1 MLGERRSNSLFVP
14 AAPAEPERNPEQAEV
29 HDISFEERTGRSLF
43 AEASTAPRASELF
56 FAPQEKGVTF
66 AEALSQVQSYLSE
79 TYATLIT
86 EDNSDAKEQMKR
98 RMARYLQ
105 ENRIAVD
112 GMTASELVDALYTE
126 MAEYGFL
133 TKYIFADGIEE
144 IDINSWRDIEIQY
157 SDGHTAKLE
166 EHFDSPEHAAN
177 VIRRM
182 LQNSGKVLDNASP
195 IITSR
200 LAKNIR
206 ISVIKTPV
214 LDEDAGVA
222 ASIRIVNPRNLSK
235 ADFVQSGTATEEML
249 DFLSACLRYGV
260 SICVAGATSSGK
272 TTVAA
277 LLAATLRAA
286 GIHAG
291 LYHAGCE
298 PLSVRVR
305 VDGAPVD
312 EGLLCLAAEAQAAA
326 EPLPQDAA
334 ELAAAAYAFGK
345 AGCALAVVE
354 LPDAGLASALP
365 QMPVCAVTSVGPDGV
380 SRSVERLAALA
391 AGVMRKGSICV
402 TAPEQ
407 PKAVLSELIVAAG
420 KCDCEL
426 VVPDPEDITFLEAEK
441 FASKVDYGGY
451 TVPLA
456 FLGRHAAG
464 NAAMAV
470 ELALALCRK
479 GFDIPD
485 EAILDGLAAV
495 ENRSSIR
502 VISQRPLVILD
513 ACRTPQQAS
522 ALLRVLNMAKVRHMS
537 AIIGLAEEEGAEAF
551 FSALETG
558 LTPEEQKKDKSTM
571 PGMSENP
578 FDKVYLVT
586 PAGGDDEMT
595 ARLTEK
601 AKYHFDAEMC
611 TSIAEAVELAHANT
625 RRGLLVCGGEA
636 AALEAAELLVNS

>member
-1 MLGERRSNSLFVP
+1 MTI
-14 AAPAEPERNPEQAEV
+14 EQAN
-29 HDISFEERTGRSLF
+29 SYFEALPDGF
-43 AEASTAPRASELF
+43 ASTDQLRA
-56 FAPQEKGVTF
+56 
-66 AEALSQVQSYLSE
+66 ALPASAQKVQF
-79 TYATLIT
+79 
-86 EDNSDAKEQMKR
+86 
-98 RMARYLQ
+98 
-105 ENRIAVD
+105 V
-112 GMTASELVDALYTE
+112 
-126 MAEYGFL
+126 
-133 TKYIFADGIEE
+133 
-144 IDINSWRDIEIQY
+144 
-157 SDGHTAKLE
+157 
-166 EHFDSPEHAAN
+166 
-177 VIRRM
+177 
-182 LQNSGKVLDNASP
+182 
-195 IITSR
+195 
-200 LAKNIR
+200 
-206 ISVIKTPV
+206 
-214 LDEDAGVA
+214 GVA
-222 ASIRIVNPRNLSK
+222 
-235 ADFVQSGTATEEML
+235 GTA
-249 DFLSACLRYGV
+249 
-260 SICVAGATSSGK
+260 GK

-334 ELAAAAYAFGK
+334 EPLPQDAAELAAAAYAFGE

-354 LPDAGLASALP
+354 LPDAGLAEALP

-495 ENRSSIR
+495 KNRSSIR

-571 PGMSENP
+571 PGMSDNP

-586 PAGGDDEMT
+586 PTGGDDALTE
-595 ARLTEK
+595 RLTEK
-601 AKYHFDAEMC
+601 AKFHFDAELC
-611 TSIAEAVELAHANT
+611 ATLAEAVELAHANT
-625 RRGLLVCGGEA
+625 RRGLLVCGSEA
-636 AALEAAELLVNS
+636 AALEAAALLENS

>member
-1 MLGERRSNSLFVP
+1 MTI
-14 AAPAEPERNPEQAEV
+14 EQAN
-29 HDISFEERTGRSLF
+29 SYFEALPDGF
-43 AEASTAPRASELF
+43 ASTDQLRA
-56 FAPQEKGVTF
+56 
-66 AEALSQVQSYLSE
+66 ALPASAQKVQF
-79 TYATLIT
+79 
-86 EDNSDAKEQMKR
+86 
-98 RMARYLQ
+98 
-105 ENRIAVD
+105 V
-112 GMTASELVDALYTE
+112 
-126 MAEYGFL
+126 
-133 TKYIFADGIEE
+133 
-144 IDINSWRDIEIQY
+144 
-157 SDGHTAKLE
+157 
-166 EHFDSPEHAAN
+166 
-177 VIRRM
+177 
-182 LQNSGKVLDNASP
+182 
-195 IITSR
+195 
-200 LAKNIR
+200 
-206 ISVIKTPV
+206 
-214 LDEDAGVA
+214 GVA
-222 ASIRIVNPRNLSK
+222 
-235 ADFVQSGTATEEML
+235 GTA
-249 DFLSACLRYGV
+249 
-260 SICVAGATSSGK
+260 GK

-334 ELAAAAYAFGK
+334 ELAAAAYAFGE

-354 LPDAGLASALP
+354 LPDAGLAEALP

-502 VISQRPLVILD
+502 
-513 ACRTPQQAS
+513 
-522 ALLRVLNMAKVRHMS
+522 LNMAKVRHMS

-571 PGMSENP
+571 PGMSDNP

-586 PAGGDDEMT
+586 PTGGDDALTE
-595 ARLTEK
+595 RLAEK
-601 AKYHFDAEMC
+601 AKFHFDAELC
-611 TSIAEAVELAHANT
+611 ATLAEAVELAHANT
-625 RRGLLVCGGEA
+625 RRGLLVCGSEA
-636 AALEAAELLVNS
+636 AALEAAALLENS

>member
-1 MLGERRSNSLFVP
+1 MEYEKEPQSLSPWVLGGRVLFTLALAGCIWFIFSNSMAVADVSSVSSGRVLQLLQAVLRRLGHPALAQRLTMHIVRKMAHFCEYTLEGFLLMLCMRVYSRRPLRHITVPMLAGVLTALTDETIQLFSQGRSSQVTDVWLDSAGVLAGIL
-14 AAPAEPERNPEQAEV
+14 AALLLMGLWRLLFHHRKKEEPMTIEQAN
-29 HDISFEERTGRSLF
+29 SYFEALPDGF
-43 AEASTAPRASELF
+43 ASTDQLQQALPAS
-56 FAPQEKGVTF
+56 AQK
-66 AEALSQVQSYLSE
+66 VQF
-79 TYATLIT
+79 
-86 EDNSDAKEQMKR
+86 
-98 RMARYLQ
+98 
-105 ENRIAVD
+105 V
-112 GMTASELVDALYTE
+112 
-126 MAEYGFL
+126 
-133 TKYIFADGIEE
+133 
-144 IDINSWRDIEIQY
+144 
-157 SDGHTAKLE
+157 
-166 EHFDSPEHAAN
+166 
-177 VIRRM
+177 
-182 LQNSGKVLDNASP
+182 
-195 IITSR
+195 
-200 LAKNIR
+200 
-206 ISVIKTPV
+206 
-214 LDEDAGVA
+214 GVA
-222 ASIRIVNPRNLSK
+222 
-235 ADFVQSGTATEEML
+235 GTA
-249 DFLSACLRYGV
+249 
-260 SICVAGATSSGK
+260 GK

-334 ELAAAAYAFGK
+334 ELAAAAYAFGE

-354 LPDAGLASALP
+354 LPDAGLAEALP

-495 ENRSSIR
+495 KNRSSIR

-571 PGMSENP
+571 PGMSDNP

-586 PAGGDDEMT
+586 PTGGDDALTE
-595 ARLTEK
+595 RLTEK
-601 AKYHFDAEMC
+601 AKFHFDAELC
-611 TSIAEAVELAHANT
+611 ATLAEAVELAHANT
-625 RRGLLVCGGEA
+625 RRGLLVCGSEA
-636 AALEAAELLVNS
+636 AALEAAALLENS

>member
-1 MLGERRSNSLFVP
+1 MTI
-14 AAPAEPERNPEQAEV
+14 EQAN
-29 HDISFEERTGRSLF
+29 SYFEALPDGF
-43 AEASTAPRASELF
+43 ASTDQLRA
-56 FAPQEKGVTF
+56 
-66 AEALSQVQSYLSE
+66 ALPASAQKVQF
-79 TYATLIT
+79 
-86 EDNSDAKEQMKR
+86 
-98 RMARYLQ
+98 
-105 ENRIAVD
+105 V
-112 GMTASELVDALYTE
+112 
-126 MAEYGFL
+126 
-133 TKYIFADGIEE
+133 
-144 IDINSWRDIEIQY
+144 
-157 SDGHTAKLE
+157 
-166 EHFDSPEHAAN
+166 
-177 VIRRM
+177 
-182 LQNSGKVLDNASP
+182 
-195 IITSR
+195 
-200 LAKNIR
+200 
-206 ISVIKTPV
+206 
-214 LDEDAGVA
+214 GVA
-222 ASIRIVNPRNLSK
+222 
-235 ADFVQSGTATEEML
+235 GTA
-249 DFLSACLRYGV
+249 
-260 SICVAGATSSGK
+260 GK
-272 TTVAA
+272 TAVAA

-334 ELAAAAYAFGK
+334 ELAAAEPLPQDAAELAAAAYAFGE

-495 ENRSSIR
+495 KNRSSIR

-571 PGMSENP
+571 PGMSDNP

-586 PAGGDDEMT
+586 PTGGDDALTE
-595 ARLTEK
+595 RLTEK
-601 AKYHFDAEMC
+601 AKFHFDAELC
-611 TSIAEAVELAHANT
+611 ATLAEAVELAHANT
-625 RRGLLVCGGEA
+625 RRGLLVCGSEA
-636 AALEAAELLVNS
+636 AALEAAALLENS

>member
-1 MLGERRSNSLFVP
+1 MTIEQANQYFASLPEGFASTEQLQAALP
-14 AAPAEPERNPEQAEV
+14 AAAQ
-29 HDISFEERTGRSLF
+29 
-43 AEASTAPRASELF
+43 
-56 FAPQEKGVTF
+56 K
-66 AEALSQVQSYLSE
+66 VQY
-79 TYATLIT
+79 
-86 EDNSDAKEQMKR
+86 
-98 RMARYLQ
+98 
-105 ENRIAVD
+105 V
-112 GMTASELVDALYTE
+112 
-126 MAEYGFL
+126 
-133 TKYIFADGIEE
+133 GI
-144 IDINSWRDIEIQY
+144 
-157 SDGHTAKLE
+157 
-166 EHFDSPEHAAN
+166 
-177 VIRRM
+177 
-182 LQNSGKVLDNASP
+182 
-195 IITSR
+195 
-200 LAKNIR
+200 
-206 ISVIKTPV
+206 
-214 LDEDAGVA
+214 
-222 ASIRIVNPRNLSK
+222 
-235 ADFVQSGTATEEML
+235 SGTA
-249 DFLSACLRYGV
+249 
-260 SICVAGATSSGK
+260 GK

-291 LYHAGCE
+291 WYHAGCE
-298 PLSVRVR
+298 PLAPRNH

-312 EGLLCLAAEAQAAA
+312 ETLLCLAAEALSAAQ
-326 EPLPQDAA
+326 PLPQEAA
-334 ELAAAAYAFGK
+334 ELAAAAACFGA

-354 LPDAGLASALP
+354 LPDAGLAQALP
-365 QMPVCAVTSVGPDGV
+365 CMPVCAVTAVGPDGI

-420 KCDCEL
+420 KADCEL

-441 FASKVDYGGY
+441 FASRVDYGGY

-479 GFDIPD
+479 EFDISD
-485 EAILDGLAAV
+485 DAILEGLAAV

-537 AIIGLAEEEGAEAF
+537 AIIGLTEEEGAEAF

-571 PGMSENP
+571 PGMSDNP
-578 FDKVYLVT
+578 FDKVYLIT
-586 PAGGDDEMT
+586 PAGGDDALTE
-595 ARLTEK
+595 RLTEK
-601 AKYHFDAEMC
+601 AKFHFDAELC
-611 TSIAEAVELAHANT
+611 ATLAEAVKLANANT
-625 RRGLLVCGGEA
+625 RRGLLVCGSEA
-636 AALEAAELLVNS
+636 AALEAAALLENS

>member
-1 MLGERRSNSLFVP
+1 MTI
-14 AAPAEPERNPEQAEV
+14 EQAN
-29 HDISFEERTGRSLF
+29 SYFEALPDGF
-43 AEASTAPRASELF
+43 ASTDQLRA
-56 FAPQEKGVTF
+56 
-66 AEALSQVQSYLSE
+66 ALPASAQKVQF
-79 TYATLIT
+79 
-86 EDNSDAKEQMKR
+86 
-98 RMARYLQ
+98 
-105 ENRIAVD
+105 V
-112 GMTASELVDALYTE
+112 
-126 MAEYGFL
+126 
-133 TKYIFADGIEE
+133 
-144 IDINSWRDIEIQY
+144 
-157 SDGHTAKLE
+157 
-166 EHFDSPEHAAN
+166 
-177 VIRRM
+177 
-182 LQNSGKVLDNASP
+182 
-195 IITSR
+195 
-200 LAKNIR
+200 
-206 ISVIKTPV
+206 
-214 LDEDAGVA
+214 GVA
-222 ASIRIVNPRNLSK
+222 
-235 ADFVQSGTATEEML
+235 GTA
-249 DFLSACLRYGV
+249 
-260 SICVAGATSSGK
+260 GK

-277 LLAATLRAA
+277 LLAATLRAV

-334 ELAAAAYAFGK
+334 ELAAAAYAFGE
-345 AGCALAVVE
+345 AGCALAVV
-354 LPDAGLASALP
+354 ALP

-495 ENRSSIR
+495 KNRSSIR

-571 PGMSENP
+571 PGMSDNP

-586 PAGGDDEMT
+586 PTGGDDAMT
-595 ARLTEK
+595 ERLTEK
-601 AKYHFDAEMC
+601 AKFHFDAELC
-611 TSIAEAVELAHANT
+611 ATLAEAVELAHANT
-625 RRGLLVCGGEA
+625 RRGLLVCGSEA
-636 AALEAAELLVNS
+636 AALEAAALLENS

>member
-1 MLGERRSNSLFVP
+1 MTI
-14 AAPAEPERNPEQAEV
+14 EQAN
-29 HDISFEERTGRSLF
+29 SYFEALPDGF
-43 AEASTAPRASELF
+43 ASTDQLRA
-56 FAPQEKGVTF
+56 
-66 AEALSQVQSYLSE
+66 ALPASAQKVQF
-79 TYATLIT
+79 
-86 EDNSDAKEQMKR
+86 
-98 RMARYLQ
+98 
-105 ENRIAVD
+105 V
-112 GMTASELVDALYTE
+112 
-126 MAEYGFL
+126 
-133 TKYIFADGIEE
+133 
-144 IDINSWRDIEIQY
+144 
-157 SDGHTAKLE
+157 
-166 EHFDSPEHAAN
+166 
-177 VIRRM
+177 
-182 LQNSGKVLDNASP
+182 
-195 IITSR
+195 
-200 LAKNIR
+200 
-206 ISVIKTPV
+206 
-214 LDEDAGVA
+214 GVA
-222 ASIRIVNPRNLSK
+222 
-235 ADFVQSGTATEEML
+235 GTA
-249 DFLSACLRYGV
+249 
-260 SICVAGATSSGK
+260 GK

-334 ELAAAAYAFGK
+334 ELAAAAYAFGE

-354 LPDAGLASALP
+354 LPDAGLAEALP

-495 ENRSSIR
+495 KNRSSIR
-502 VISQRPLVILD
+502 VISQRPLVILVGSEMCIRD
-513 ACRTPQQAS
+513 SPAAGLCAAARAQHGQGAPYERYHRS
-522 ALLRVLNMAKVRHMS
+522 GRGRGRRSLLLRTGDRPDP
-537 AIIGLAEEEGAEAF
+537 GGAEK
-551 FSALETG
+551 G
-558 LTPEEQKKDKSTM
+558 Q
-571 PGMSENP
+571 
-578 FDKVYLVT
+578 VHH
-586 PAGGDDEMT
+586 
-595 ARLTEK
+595 ARHERQPL
-601 AKYHFDAEMC
+601 
-611 TSIAEAVELAHANT
+611 
-625 RRGLLVCGGEA
+625 
-636 AALEAAELLVNS
+636 